1 MSKPAPDVM
10 AFCRKERRDRLEETV
25 EAGSLEAVK
34 AAAEEADVSWRGSMV
49 EEAVSSA
56 SKRGG
61 RGG

>member
-1 MSKPAPDVM
+1 MSNPALAVM
-10 AFCRKERRDRLEETV
+10 AFWRKERRDRLGETAEVVGV
-25 EAGSLEAVK
+25 ENAK